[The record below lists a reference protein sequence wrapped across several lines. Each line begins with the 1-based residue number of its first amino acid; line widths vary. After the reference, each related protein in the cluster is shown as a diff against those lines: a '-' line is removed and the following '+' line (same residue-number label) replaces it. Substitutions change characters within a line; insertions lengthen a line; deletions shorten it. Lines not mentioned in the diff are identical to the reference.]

1 MQSIANDLIE
11 TWKLKDFTGGRPSH
25 RNVDPQRWTFEYFFV
40 GFHLGQSLATPKPV
54 NGSDMFPWKRCTE
67 NMFESRWCQRFS
79 QKKAGATH
87 HYHDDIWW
95 LITYIYII
103 IIYYHISPK
112 KDTTFGTSR
121 VIHCWRTAIWCRCF
135 WSLRP
140 CAIAKRRGCVTVKM
154 GSFPVGDRNNQS
166 MFNLGCNNPWCLDV
180 QYRMTINNIAS

>member
-79 QKKAGATH
+79 PKKAGATH
-87 HYHDDIWW
+87 HYHDDIWS
-95 LITYIYII
+95 LITYIFNYYILSYI
-103 IIYYHISPK
+103 PK
-112 KDTTFGTSR
+112 EGYNFWHFQGHPLLKDSDLMPLLL
-121 VIHCWRTAIWCRCF
+121 VIET
-135 WSLRP
+135 LRHSEEARL
-140 CAIAKRRGCVTVKM
+140 CHSQNGFVSC
-154 GSFPVGDRNNQS
+154 GG
-166 MFNLGCNNPWCLDV
+166 
-180 QYRMTINNIAS
+180 